1 MTHRGSSSRAG
12 RLGGYV
18 LGLVVS
24 LVLAACGT
32 GAQTISRV
40 SVSVSVPASPT
51 TPPAPIS
58 PKQAWGDYSATRI
71 TLPLATTSFF
81 APEDIFPDG
90 SAIAG
95 VGSHQGQMQVMLVQ
109 VATGATR
116 VLYTAPPDLVT
127 TFQVQTDG
135 RYVAWAGGN
144 EGEGAHS
151 MHNVLGYSDVQSGQV
166 TMLADANQYEHIVQ
180 LIHGMLVWTKSV
192 PNSNTPPTIVATDLA
207 TNTTTTLP
215 ITGDWNCG
223 SASWPYL
230 LCEQTNGM
238 TFWKL
243 YNLATQQTTTPT
255 TLGSLTQET
264 NNYLAAIEGTTVFV
278 LPSGGSSAH
287 TAQLM
292 EIDQIDQSSAKS
304 HGLGLNFV
312 ASELMANSRLV
323 VWTGNRDGSASI
335 HYLYAWDRAQN
346 RVIAFDPQQFQNT
359 PQFVV
364 RDHAAMIMSWSGNT
378 QGTVTVINT
387 DTLPKA
393 AGA

>member
-1 MTHRGSSSRAG
+1 MAHHDSSNRAG

-24 LVLAACGT
+24 MVLAACGT

-40 SVSVSVPASPT
+40 GVPASPT
-51 TPPAPIS
+51 PPPAPIS
-58 PKQAWGDYSATRI
+58 PKQAWGDYPARHI
-71 TLPLATTSFF
+71 TLPLATTSVF

-95 VGSHQGQMQVMLVQ
+95 VGSRQGQMQVMLAQ

-135 RYVAWAGGN
+135 RYVVWAGGN

-151 MHNVLGYSDVQSGQV
+151 MHNVLGYSDAQSGQV
-166 TMLADANQYEHIVQ
+166 TMLADANQYQHIVQ

-192 PNSNTPPTIVATDLA
+192 PDSNTPPTIVATDLA

-230 LCEQTNGM
+230 LCEQTNEAKLWG
-238 TFWKL
+238 L
-243 YNLATQQTTTPT
+243 YNLTTQRLTTPT
-255 TLGSLTQET
+255 GLDRLTQGT
-264 NNYLAAIEGTTVFV
+264 NNYLVTIDGTTVFA
-278 LPSGGSSAH
+278 LPSGGSSAR

-323 VWTGNRDGSASI
+323 VWTGNRDGSAWI

-346 RVIAFDPQQFQNT
+346 RVIAFDPEQFQNT

-364 RDHAAMIMSWSGNT
+364 RDHAVMIMGWSGNA
-378 QGTVTVINT
+378 QGDITVINT